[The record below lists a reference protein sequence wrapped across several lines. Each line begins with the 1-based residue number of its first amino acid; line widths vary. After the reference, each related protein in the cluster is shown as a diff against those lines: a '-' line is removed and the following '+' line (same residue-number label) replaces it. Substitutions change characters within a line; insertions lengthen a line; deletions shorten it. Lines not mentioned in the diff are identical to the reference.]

1 MVGAGTAVNV
11 GSPIAEW
18 LDCSVMLVDVPASD
32 IEVALVR
39 PGMEAE
45 VVLEG
50 EDRPRQAT
58 ILFTRGSAGTLGLDA
73 LAALA
78 KGRSAGRG
86 QVLLRLEPTPEDIA
100 ACPIGL
106 SAFVEFPQV
115 DVVDMLR
122 ARLRL

>member
-32 IEVALVR
+32 IEAALVR

-50 EDRPRQAT
+50 EDRPRQAPP
-58 ILFTRGSAGTLGLDA
+58 S
-73 LAALA
+73 
-78 KGRSAGRG
+78 
-86 QVLLRLEPTPEDIA
+86 
-100 ACPIGL
+100 C
-106 SAFVEFPQV
+106 
-115 DVVDMLR
+115 
-122 ARLRL
+122 